1 MTRYV
6 VGIDL
11 GTTNSAVAYSE
22 MGGPIKLFRIPQ
34 LNAQGIIEALPTL
47 PSFHYLAE
55 PHELPSGDFSVGQ
68 WAREQGAKVP
78 TRLVQSAKSWLINA
92 AANRKEAILPFE
104 AADEMRRLTPVEAS
118 ASYLRHIR
126 TAWNDHFKEPIEEQ
140 EVILTVPA
148 SFDEVARSLTVEAA
162 LLAGIP
168 HPTLLEE
175 PQAAFYNWLS
185 THEEEALEKG
195 ASILVCDVGGGTT
208 DFSLIEVTEG
218 GFQRMAVGKHLL
230 LGGDNMDTALC
241 HYMETQ
247 LHEELD
253 RTQWLALR
261 HQARAAKE
269 AILGGAARHS
279 IWIPGK
285 GSRLI
290 GGGHALEIGAEEVAS
305 VLVEGFFGLYD
316 FDQARQLTQGEGIH
330 NVGLPYERDSSITKH
345 LACFL
350 SLHPKPLYLLFNGGA
365 LKPSVFQKRLMR
377 SLDLWFGEAKP
388 VKVLPSSSLDLA
400 VARGAAYYGKARQGT
415 GIRISGGVPRAY
427 YLEIEKGRVLTL
439 VPRGAEE
446 GAELHS
452 EHVFSLL
459 PNTPVSFQ
467 LYHSHTRIGDQ
478 PGRVLPFEEK
488 SMTPLPPIQT
498 VLRFGSAQNE
508 RIPVRLAIRLT
519 EVGTLELWLRSDKT
533 DHRWKLEFL
542 LSGYAKEKRLADET
556 FETSF
561 LEPAKQRLIEA
572 FAVGGQAKLKVLMP
586 TLENVMERP
595 RSEWSPSLLR
605 GLFEPLL
612 VHSEKRG
619 LAPIYA
625 AKFWNLAGF
634 FLRPG
639 RGYPLDDF
647 RMKELW
653 KIHLTEVKLKL
664 DEEVLIQKWICYR
677 RIAAGLNKGQQMQ
690 IYSELFPLVYDKKK
704 RRLIVKRKGGYAYT
718 EQLRALAALEL
729 VEIPHKVKLGEAL
742 VERIVTGHGE
752 ACDFWALGR
761 LGARQPLYGSVANV
775 IPPKV
780 CEEWITRLVNIS
792 DDQLVFPLMLLARK
806 TDFIEVNLSAAAHG
820 KVKDYLE
827 KHAQPADLALL
838 TQKRE
843 LTLQEQERCFGDS
856 LPTGLVLKQ
865 GVTHGETSCSRS

>member
-1 MTRYV
+1 MSRYV

-34 LNAQGIIEALPTL
+34 LNAKGVMEALPTL
-47 PSFHYLAE
+47 PSFHYLSQ
-55 PHELPSGDFSVGQ
+55 PHELPNRDFAVGQ

-104 AADEMRRLTPVEAS
+104 AADDARKLTPVEAS

-126 TAWNDHFKEPIEEQ
+126 MAWNAHFKDPLEEQ
-140 EVILTVPA
+140 EVVLTVPA

-185 THEEEALEKG
+185 THEKETLEKG

-247 LHEELD
+247 LTEQLD

-269 AILGGAARHS
+269 AILAGASRHS

-285 GSRLI
+285 GSRLV
-290 GGGHALEIGAEEVAS
+290 GGGLSLEISAEEVAS
-305 VLVEGFFGLYD
+305 VLVDGFFGLYD
-316 FDQARQLTQGEGIH
+316 FDQARHLIQGSDLH
-330 NVGLPYERDSSITKH
+330 NVGLPYEPDSSITKH
-345 LACFL
+345 LANFL
-350 SLHPKPLYLLFNGGA
+350 SHHPKPTYLLFNGGA
-365 LKPSVFQKRLMR
+365 LKPSLFQERLVR

-388 VKVLPSSSLDLA
+388 VKILPSSSLDLA
-400 VARGAAYYGKARQGT
+400 VARGAAYYGKARQGE

-427 YLEIEKGRVLTL
+427 YLEVEKERVLTL

-452 EHVFSLL
+452 EHIFSLL
-459 PNTPVSFQ
+459 PNRPVSFQ

-478 PGRVLPFEEK
+478 PGMMLSFEEE
-488 SMTPLPPIQT
+488 SMTPLPPIET
-498 VLRFGSAQNE
+498 VLRFGSAQNT
-508 RIPVRLAIRLT
+508 RIPVRLTIRLT
-519 EVGTLELWLRSDKT
+519 EIGTLELWVRSEKT

-542 LSGYAKEKRLADET
+542 LSGYTKEKRLTDET

-561 LEPAKQRLIEA
+561 LEPAKQRLVEA
-572 FAVGGQAKLKVLMP
+572 FSVGAQAKLKVLMP
-586 TLENVMERP
+586 TLETVIERP

-612 VHSEKRG
+612 VQSEKRG
-619 LAPIYA
+619 LAQAYA

-647 RMKELW
+647 RIKELW
-653 KIHLTEVKLKL
+653 KLHLTEAKLKL
-664 DEEVLIQKWICYR
+664 DDEVLIQKWICYR
-677 RIAAGLNKGQQMQ
+677 RIAAGLSKGQQMQ

-704 RRLIVKRKGGYAYT
+704 RQLIVKRKGGYAYA
-718 EQLRALAALEL
+718 EQLRALASLEL
-729 VEIPHKVKLGEAL
+729 VEMPHKVKLGEAL
-742 VERIVTGHGE
+742 VERIVRGHGE

-761 LGARQPLYGSVANV
+761 LGARAPLYGTAANV
-775 IPPKV
+775 IPSRL
-780 CEEWITRLVNIS
+780 CEGWISRLVNIS
-792 DDQLVFPLMLLARK
+792 EVQLIFPLTLLARQ
-806 TDFIEVNLSAAAHG
+806 TDCLEVNLSAATIDQ
-820 KVKDYLE
+820 VKMYLE
-827 KHAQPADLALL
+827 KHAESSDLALL
-838 TQKRE
+838 MQKRE
-843 LTLQEQERCFGDS
+843 LTVQEQERCFGDS
-856 LPTGLVLKQ
+856 LPTGLVLKE
-865 GVTHGETSCSRS
+865 GVFHGETGSSGA